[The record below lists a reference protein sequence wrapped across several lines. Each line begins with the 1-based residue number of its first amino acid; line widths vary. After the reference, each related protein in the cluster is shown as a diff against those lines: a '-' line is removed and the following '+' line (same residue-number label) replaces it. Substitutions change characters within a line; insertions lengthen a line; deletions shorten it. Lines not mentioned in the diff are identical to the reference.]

1 MEEQSG
7 PEVGRESSSVT
18 GQSIRDLVERAFLLG
33 VGAAALTKDRVQDL
47 VEELVKRGQLSGEE
61 GREVA
66 DRLVARSREEA
77 RAAAKR
83 ADSSL
88 QGAYREIGLVTRR
101 EFEDIEFRLRQL
113 EHRVQLLEAAEDA
126 ASGSAAGSPEG
137 SPDS

>member
-1 MEEQSG
+1 VEEQSG
-7 PEVGRESSSVT
+7 PEVDRESSSVT
-18 GQSIRDLVERAFLLG
+18 GQNVRDLVERVFLLG

-77 RAAAKR
+77 RAAAKK

-101 EFEDIEFRLRQL
+101 EFEDVEFRLRQL

-126 ASGSAAGSPEG
+126 ASGPTAGSPG
-137 SPDS
+137 RSPDS

>member
-1 MEEQSG
+1 M
-7 PEVGRESSSVT
+7 
-18 GQSIRDLVERAFLLG
+18 GQGVRDLVERAFLLG

-47 VEELVKRGQLSGEE
+47 VEELVRRGQLSGEE

-66 DRLVARSREEA
+66 DKLVARSREEA
-77 RAAAKR
+77 RAAAKK
-83 ADSSL
+83 ADLSL

-126 ASGSAAGSPEG
+126 ASRSAGLSEESPA
-137 SPDS
+137 S

>member
-1 MEEQSG
+1 VEEQSG
-7 PEVGRESSSVT
+7 PEVDRESSSVT